1 MTRGS
6 ARGPRRARCAVTPS
20 AMTGPSAE
28 PTERSRATR
37 LGPALASAL
46 AWLVYR
52 WLLRLSF
59 FLPWL
64 AAGKN
69 RCDLGLIPSERRR
82 ILRRDLNY
90 APTVTSSA
98 TVNKRTNVAR
108 LALGSI
114 SSPRHRVMSGKHASG
129 DRGALKIAPMSC
141 FRESLSRFALLRNMP
156 VMAVRLSYS
165 AYGCVLIARNTAAS
179 TSAGHMFSEPPR
191 GRHEPTINAP
201 KV

>member
-69 RCDLGLIPSERRR
+69 RCDLGLIPTERRR

-114 SSPRHRVMSGKHASG
+114 SSPRHRVMSGIHASG
-129 DRGALKIAPMSC
+129 DRGALEIAPMSR
-141 FRESLSRFALLRNMP
+141 FRESLVPICASKKYAGYGSQIEPFCLPLRFNCQEYSRVDERRPYVFRA
-156 VMAVRLSYS
+156 S
-165 AYGCVLIARNTAAS
+165 ART
-179 TSAGHMFSEPPR
+179 T
-191 GRHEPTINAP
+191 
-201 KV
+201 